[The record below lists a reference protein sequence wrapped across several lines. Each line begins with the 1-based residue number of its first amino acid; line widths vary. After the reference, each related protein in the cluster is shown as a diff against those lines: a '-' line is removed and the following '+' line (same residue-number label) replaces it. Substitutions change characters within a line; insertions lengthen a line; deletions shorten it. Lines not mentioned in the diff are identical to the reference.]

1 MKKLNKVKVLD
12 CTLRDGG
19 YYNNWDF
26 SSQIAQDYLNA
37 MSKSGIKFVELG
49 FRSLSKKGFK
59 GPNWYTTESYI
70 DSLSVPKNISLGV
83 MVNVFEITSHHLGLK
98 KTTDLLFKNSKF
110 SKIKFVRLASHFD
123 EFVQATKICKILK
136 NKGYIVGINLMQISE
151 RSEKDILSAAK
162 KAQEAKP
169 DILYFADSLG
179 SMNEQKIKKVIN
191 SLKKFW
197 KGELGIHAHNNLGK
211 ALANS
216 LFALEHGVSWVDSTV
231 TGMGRGPGN
240 VQTEFLLLEMEKY
253 SKTKFDVL
261 PVIKIIEKY
270 FEPLKKIYN
279 WGTNPFYYLA
289 GKYGIHPTYIQEMI
303 SQKLNEI
310 KILETINQL
319 KEKNGNKYDI
329 NLVRSEF
336 QKPIK
341 LTRGV
346 WSPKK
351 KFKNKEV
358 MFISSGPNLFEYKE
372 AIKKYILKNKP
383 IVVALKPSVK
393 IDSKLIDYYIACNP
407 LRLMSEASSY
417 KTIKSPLIIPKSLM
431 TEKLK
436 QKLKNIKI
444 LDFGIGLKD
453 NKFEFYNNCAMVPK
467 LYTVAYALS
476 LAASGK
482 ASKILLAGFDGYGK
496 NDKRTKIVDELFLNY
511 SSHKKSKPIICIT
524 PTSYSFTNTS
534 IYAL

>member
-1 MKKLNKVKVLD
+1 MPII
-12 CTLRDGG
+12 TL
-19 YYNNWDF
+19 
-26 SSQIAQDYLNA
+26 
-37 MSKSGIKFVELG
+37 
-49 FRSLSKKGFK
+49 
-59 GPNWYTTESYI
+59 
-70 DSLSVPKNISLGV
+70 
-83 MVNVFEITSHHLGLK
+83 
-98 KTTDLLFKNSKF
+98 
-110 SKIKFVRLASHFD
+110 
-123 EFVQATKICKILK
+123 
-136 NKGYIVGINLMQISE
+136 
-151 RSEKDILSAAK
+151 AA
-162 KAQEAKP
+162 P
-169 DILYFADSLG
+169 
-179 SMNEQKIKKVIN
+179 
-191 SLKKFW
+191 
-197 KGELGIHAHNNLGK
+197 
-211 ALANS
+211 NS

-372 AIKKYILKNKP
+372 AIK
-383 IVVALKPSVK
+383 
-393 IDSKLIDYYIACNP
+393 
-407 LRLMSEASSY
+407 
-417 KTIKSPLIIPKSLM
+417 
-431 TEKLK
+431 
-436 QKLKNIKI
+436 NI
-444 LDFGIGLKD
+444 
-453 NKFEFYNNCAMVPK
+453 Y
-467 LYTVAYALS
+467 
-476 LAASGK
+476 
-482 ASKILLAGFDGYGK
+482 
-496 NDKRTKIVDELFLNY
+496 
-511 SSHKKSKPIICIT
+511 
-524 PTSYSFTNTS
+524 
-534 IYAL
+534 

>member
-1 MKKLNKVKVLD
+1 MKNIKLLD

-26 SSQIAQDYLNA
+26 SSQMVQDYLNA

-59 GPNWYTTESYI
+59 GPNWYTSESYI

-83 MVNVFEITSHHLGLK
+83 MVNVFEIISHSSGLK
-98 KTTDLLFKNSKF
+98 KATDLLFKNSKF

-123 EFVQATKICKILK
+123 EFNQAIKICKILK
-136 NKGYIVGINLMQISE
+136 KKGYLVGINLMQISE
-151 RSEKDILSAAK
+151 RSEGDIKLIAN
-162 KAQEAKP
+162 KAQEANP

-179 SMNEQKIKKVIN
+179 GMDEQKIKKVIS
-191 SLKKFW
+191 SLRKFW
-197 KGELGIHAHNNLGK
+197 KGELGIHTHDNLGK
-211 ALANS
+211 ALTNS
-216 LFALEHGVSWVDSTV
+216 LFALEQGVTWVDTTV

-240 VQTEFLLLEMEKY
+240 AKTEFLLLEIEKY
-253 SKTKFDVL
+253 SKCKFDVL
-261 PVIKIIEKY
+261 PVIKIIKKY

-279 WGTNPFYYLA
+279 WGTNSFYYLA
-289 GKYGIHPTYIQEMI
+289 GKHGIHPTYIQEMI
-303 SQKLNEI
+303 AQKLDET
-310 KILETINQL
+310 KILETIGQL
-319 KEKNGNKYDI
+319 KEKNGNRYDV
-329 NLVRSEF
+329 NLVRSDF

-341 LTRGV
+341 LIKGV
-346 WSPKK
+346 WSPRK
-351 KFKNKEV
+351 KFKGKEV
-358 MFISSGPNLFEYKE
+358 LFISSGPNLIEYKE

-393 IDSKLIDYYIACNP
+393 IESKLIDYYIACNP

-417 KTIKSPLIIPKSLM
+417 KAIKSPLIIPESLIN
-431 TEKLK
+431 KKIK

-444 LDFGIGLKD
+444 LDFGIGLKN
-453 NKFEFYNNCAMVPK
+453 NKFEFYNNCAIVPK

-476 LAASGK
+476 LAASGQ

-496 NDKRTKIVDELFLNY
+496 NDKRTKVVNELLLNY
-511 SSHKKSKPIICIT
+511 SSHKKSKPIICVT
-524 PTSYSFTNTS
+524 PTSYSFTSTS